1 MALDVRTTSQ
11 VGGTGLRPGSG
22 HDDDKQ
28 EVRGDRRGESVV
40 QDKDSTTLSLELSDW
55 VGDELGD
62 ELEAELGREDRRL
75 ENDEEVIKM
84 ELSTDVEGDPQD
96 LDDVQSRK
104 DEIEMLAREMEEQE
118 MQDPGE
124 ILRHLQENLGE
135 HEGERGPNH
144 DPTQQYGALVLMEQM
159 FRDEG
164 NEAMANA
171 VAGAAARLL
180 SERGMEINKGMIVS
194 EAAALYSSEK
204 VGSVSDLRSL
214 YMEQVVG
221 HKGITSSF
229 NGIMEKYGEQGFVE
243 AVKFLLR
250 AAGDDLNTMK
260 SDTDR
265 LQQKEVL
272 DNLYQLEVLNTMRE
286 RTNDVLEQVG
296 RSYPVAPEINS
307 QKVMGRTFEMLEH
320 QIRINESTVSQIAR
334 DTVPDSIEGR
344 IAFLRE
350 YRGLVSMIPLK
361 VLDGLEQG
369 SSGGLRLRERL
380 NDVIMEAQDVVDAE
394 EQEKLNQQ

>member
-11 VGGTGLRPGSG
+11 VGGSGLRPGTE
-22 HDDDKQ
+22 HEDAR
-28 EVRGDRRGESVV
+28 EVRGERRGEGVV

-75 ENDEEVIKM
+75 ENEEGLIKL

-104 DEIEMLAREMEEQE
+104 DEIERLAREMEEQE

-159 FRDEG
+159 FRNEG

-171 VAGAAARLL
+171 VAAAAAQLL

-296 RSYPVAPEINS
+296 RSYPLAPEINS

-361 VLDGLEQG
+361 VLDGAEQG
-369 SSGGLRLRERL
+369 GSSGLRLRERL
-380 NDVIMEAQDVVDAE
+380 NDVILEAQDVVDAE
-394 EQEKLNQQ
+394 EQEKLNHQ